1 VKPYFDLLA
10 AYNAWAN
17 ERIYEAASR
26 LSDDAYR
33 ADRGVFFKSLHGTL
47 NHLLVADRIWLKRFT
62 GTGEAPNRLDAILF
76 DSFEDLRDARRAEDR
91 RILAYV
97 DGLQA
102 EDLSGRIRYTT
113 ISKPEPIEQA
123 LGPALL
129 HFFNHHTHHRGQAHA
144 VLTGLTGEA
153 PSLDLLYFQ
162 RETGAGF

>member
-10 AYNAWAN
+10 AYNSWAN

-26 LSDDAYR
+26 LSDADYR

-47 NHLLVADRIWLKRFT
+47 NHILVADRIWLQRFT
-62 GTGEAPNRLDAILF
+62 GAGEVPNRLDAILF

-97 DGLQA
+97 GGLRD

-144 VLTGLTGEA
+144 VLTGLTGDA

-162 RETGAGF
+162 RKTGTGL